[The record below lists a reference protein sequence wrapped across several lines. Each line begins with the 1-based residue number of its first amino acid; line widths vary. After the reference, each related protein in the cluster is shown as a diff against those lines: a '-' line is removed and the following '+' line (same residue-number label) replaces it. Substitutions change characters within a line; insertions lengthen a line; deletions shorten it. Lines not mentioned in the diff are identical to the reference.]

1 MQEGTTEQELKDRL
15 SLIESMI
22 GEGRRS
28 IENWGWTYV
37 LWGVAYY
44 FAIAWAE
51 WGRSAWAWPVTA
63 LIAVIVTVVV
73 ASFKA
78 GNHPGTT
85 LGRAIGSVWIA
96 LGISMFLLFP
106 ALGVSGRLTD
116 QHLFVALMSATLGLA
131 NGASALILRWKVQF
145 ACAVVWWVVAVAVCF
160 TTDGQ
165 STILFLVA
173 IFFCQIVFGAYSQI
187 AEAQQRKR
195 RGPIHA

>member
-28 IENWGWTYV
+28 IETWGWTYV

-116 QHLFVALMSATLGLA
+116 QHLFVALMSAILGLA

-145 ACAVVWWVVAVAVCF
+145 VCAVVWWVVAVAVCF

>member
-28 IENWGWTYV
+28 IETWGWTYV

-116 QHLFVALMSATLGLA
+116 QHLFVALMSAILGLA

>member
-116 QHLFVALMSATLGLA
+116 QHLFVALMSAILGLA

-187 AEAQQRKR
+187 AEAQQHKR